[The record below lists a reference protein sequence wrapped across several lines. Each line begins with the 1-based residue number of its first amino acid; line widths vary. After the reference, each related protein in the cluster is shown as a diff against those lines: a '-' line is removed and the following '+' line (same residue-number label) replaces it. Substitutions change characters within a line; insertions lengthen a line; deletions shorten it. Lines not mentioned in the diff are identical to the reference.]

1 MGPKHVWQR
10 PFFIYCDAA
19 CDFWNMVGILP
30 LQTRTAAV
38 VKRKKKAI
46 LPAEIQTGV
55 KAFPVWT
62 VIAAS
67 DLSAS
72 VV

>member
-1 MGPKHVWQR
+1 
-10 PFFIYCDAA
+10 
-19 CDFWNMVGILP
+19 MVGILP

-46 LPAEIQTGV
+46 LPAEIQTSV